1 MNCSPNTYTF
11 GGSFET
17 LKKDQVMKRT
27 SSLLLIACWLVFL
40 FVLSTVTLHIDS
52 VEADKIAKQ
61 EAKTSKLITAH
72 VAE

>member
-1 MNCSPNTYTF
+1 
-11 GGSFET
+11 
-17 LKKDQVMKRT
+17 MKRY

-52 VEADKIAKQ
+52 VEAKTLAQQ
-61 EAKTSKLITAH
+61 EAEASQAITVH